1 MDEYGF
7 TNYPDSILFVFKL
20 VDGKVNPIIL
30 RNLLLNKPKVAN
42 TKLYNFDKPLPLT
55 LNHSKYGVLL
65 QAIFSRENVISH
77 FIKPNYLGEEIVFT
91 DFGDK
96 YLYQVKT
103 LGLKPVD
110 ILQFKS
116 NGLYYLKDNIL
127 VYIVKEGNKSTK
139 YLLDKS
145 GILIKT
151 IIDISTDNINFTR
164 KIGNVSIVVLDNKV
178 TDYSIKVKL
187 NPIEYKIKKVLDIS
201 NPMFG
206 TIDLETY
213 PSEQG
218 YNKVYAAGLYTKD
231 DKSLFYIDDNLN
243 SEKVIIDLI
252 ESMLVS
258 KYNNYTFYAHNFSGY
273 DGPFIFDGPFILKTI
288 LDYNAAQGSQIYNM
302 DTIFRDNRI
311 ISMTIS
317 KKVFTNNGKRSSVN
331 KFVILDS
338 LLMLNSK
345 LKDLG
350 ESYEVDVVKGL
361 FPHSFASFQLVYFF
375 V

>member
-1 MDEYGF
+1 MIDMNNYIKLKTKIENNLTPGLGYVLYIKLKFTGKIYKMACKQFAFTFSHYDEGNIKALYRVVNILIDNIMDEYGF

-127 VYIVKEGNKSTK
+127 VYIVKEGNK
-139 YLLDKS
+139 
-145 GILIKT
+145 
-151 IIDISTDNINFTR
+151 
-164 KIGNVSIVVLDNKV
+164 
-178 TDYSIKVKL
+178 
-187 NPIEYKIKKVLDIS
+187 
-201 NPMFG
+201 
-206 TIDLETY
+206 
-213 PSEQG
+213 
-218 YNKVYAAGLYTKD
+218 
-231 DKSLFYIDDNLN
+231 
-243 SEKVIIDLI
+243 
-252 ESMLVS
+252 
-258 KYNNYTFYAHNFSGY
+258 
-273 DGPFIFDGPFILKTI
+273 
-288 LDYNAAQGSQIYNM
+288 
-302 DTIFRDNRI
+302 
-311 ISMTIS
+311 
-317 KKVFTNNGKRSSVN
+317 
-331 KFVILDS
+331 
-338 LLMLNSK
+338 
-345 LKDLG
+345 
-350 ESYEVDVVKGL
+350 
-361 FPHSFASFQLVYFF
+361 
-375 V
+375 